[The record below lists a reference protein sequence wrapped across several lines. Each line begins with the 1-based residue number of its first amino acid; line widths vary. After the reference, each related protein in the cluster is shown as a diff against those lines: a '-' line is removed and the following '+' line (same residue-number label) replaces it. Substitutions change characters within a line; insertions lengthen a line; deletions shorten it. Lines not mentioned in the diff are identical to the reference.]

1 MTASHPA
8 RLDLKLRDL
17 AQLFN
22 SMDPSPFLERDLDG
36 DAEEYIV
43 SSCRELTG
51 AGEFE
56 LVIHLVNAPDP
67 ERAANTQEAVRHY
80 FASRAELKRREFRQ
94 LLRRGRTSLIVGL
107 LFLAACL
114 ALSGLAVRL
123 SYAPVAGMVQ
133 TSLSI
138 VGWVAMW
145 RPLEIY
151 LYDWWPLREEWQDL
165 RRLAR
170 MRVRIVLPPAA
181 GAVPAGAAPASQ

>member
-8 RLDLKLRDL
+8 RISLKLRDL

-22 SMDPSPFLERDLDG
+22 SMDPSPFIERDLDG
-36 DAEEYIV
+36 DAEEFIV
-43 SSCRELTG
+43 SSCRELAG
-51 AGEFE
+51 AGDFE
-56 LVIHLVNAPDP
+56 LVVNLVNVPDP
-67 ERAANTQEAVRHY
+67 ERAAHTEEAVRHY
-80 FASRAELKRREFRQ
+80 FASRAELKRREFRA

-114 ALSGLAVRL
+114 ALSGLAAKL
-123 SYAPVAGMVQ
+123 SYQPVAGMVQ
-133 TSLSI
+133 TSLNI

-151 LYDWWPLREEWQDL
+151 LYDWWPLREEWQNL

-170 MRVRIVLPPAA
+170 MKVRLVLPPAA
-181 GAVPAGAAPASQ
+181 KPGPTQ